1 MIAWKTLKR
10 WLNGGCIYFTLISL
24 LIILANLAMAGE
36 DSLGRINTPA
46 FLLFFP
52 FGLALSAAELL
63 LRNKKIARW
72 IAYLSHYLITV
83 ASIYLFLWMPSGT
96 SASPSTPLLIMV
108 LFSVLY
114 WMVFGLV
121 LLIRNRV
128 RKLMEED

>member
-1 MIAWKTLKR
+1 MTVWKNLKR
-10 WLNGGCIYFTLISL
+10 WLGGGCIYFTLISL
-24 LIILANLAMAGE
+24 FIILLNLAMAGD

-52 FGLALSAAELL
+52 FGLALSAAEML

-72 IAYLSHYLITV
+72 IAYLSHYVISV
-83 ASIYLFLWMPSGT
+83 ASVYIFLWLPSGT
-96 SASPSTPLLIMV
+96 VASPSTPLLIMV